1 LDSQYNYLNKKMAD
15 HEVLSVGDV
24 WKITDALQAGEQVD
38 IEWRTRGKGQRF
50 KSRSGVVVR
59 ESDVG
64 GAGSLRYATV
74 HFHGLVKPSMFPE
87 DGKNGT
93 HEIEYRV
100 IEVSTEEE
108 FTPSPIK
115 VDPVVLAKPGR
126 VTSKL
131 PDRVAALAARQQDE
145 MQQFEDCVDEFG
157 PEEDST
163 NYHEYEHYLN
173 PSSWH
178 MVCRSDIDLLKAQM
192 WMRQHFK
199 DALNSH
205 VAADNFTFT
214 DLVDIVCD
222 NLAAAYELPGVVT
235 SKHWVGAMELLL
247 ARLVMQVD
255 RVNGASAAQ
264 LNAVQRGFKERRP
277 PQWLK
282 QTRERGAQ
290 LLAQPDPFR
299 PHNRGT
305 QAYAQKPA
313 KADKRK

>member
-1 LDSQYNYLNKKMAD
+1 
-15 HEVLSVGDV
+15 
-24 WKITDALQAGEQVD
+24 
-38 IEWRTRGKGQRF
+38 
-50 KSRSGVVVR
+50 VVVR
-59 ESDVG
+59 KSDVG

-87 DGKNGT
+87 DGRNGT

-100 IEVSTEEE
+100 IEGTTEEE

-115 VDPVVLAKPGR
+115 VDPIVPNKSGR
-126 VTSKL
+126 VMAKL
-131 PDRVAALAARQQDE
+131 PDRIATLAARQQE
-145 MQQFEDCVDEFG
+145 ELQQFEDCVDEFG
-157 PEEDST
+157 PEEDPT

-178 MVCRSDIDLLKAQM
+178 LVCRSDIDLLKAQM

-199 DALNSH
+199 DALASK

-214 DLVDIVCD
+214 DLVDIVCE
-222 NLAAAYELPGVVT
+222 NLAAAYELPDVVT
-235 SKHWVGAMELLL
+235 SKHWVGSMELML

-264 LNAVQRGFKERRP
+264 LNAAQRGFKERRP

-299 PHNRGT
+299 PHDRGT
-305 QAYAQKPA
+305 HTHAKKPS
-313 KADKRK
+313 KGDEKK